1 MQHVIGTLPYQRS
14 DVGYA
19 PAASYEYV
27 ERLEYD
33 SGRFFIR
40 RILVKFAAFT
50 SP

>member
-1 MQHVIGTLPYQRS
+1 MKT

-19 PAASYEYV
+19 PATSYEHFD
-27 ERLEYD
+27 RPEYD

-40 RILVKFAAFT
+40 HLLLKFAAFT